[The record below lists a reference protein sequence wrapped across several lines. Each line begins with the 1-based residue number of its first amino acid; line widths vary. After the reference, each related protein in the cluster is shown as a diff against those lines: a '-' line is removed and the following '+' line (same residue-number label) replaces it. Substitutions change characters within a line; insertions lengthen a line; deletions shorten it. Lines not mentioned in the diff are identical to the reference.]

1 MSMRKSNI
9 LSYLGIF
16 LRHSGLE
23 FRSELTLDQDRQF
36 NICPKK
42 RSSNMGQHLSL
53 LSMPFGSSQETMT
66 TTDDNDNAKMKANV
80 EDQNANFTFRLYS
93 FSKCRFAEFYL
104 ADKGE
109 RIKKSAVTTTLSK
122 EKKTEKEFLLSTH
135 HMFYPIPV
143 NE

>member
-1 MSMRKSNI
+1 
-9 LSYLGIF
+9 
-16 LRHSGLE
+16 
-23 FRSELTLDQDRQF
+23 
-36 NICPKK
+36 
-42 RSSNMGQHLSL
+42 MGQHLSL

-104 ADKGE
+104 ADKGK

>member
-1 MSMRKSNI
+1 
-9 LSYLGIF
+9 
-16 LRHSGLE
+16 
-23 FRSELTLDQDRQF
+23 
-36 NICPKK
+36 
-42 RSSNMGQHLSL
+42 MGQHLSLLSMPLL

-122 EKKTEKEFLLSTH
+122 EKKTEKEFPLSTH

>member
-23 FRSELTLDQDRQF
+23 FRRELTLDQDRQF

-42 RSSNMGQHLSL
+42 RSSNTGQHLSL

-93 FSKCRFAEFYL
+93 FSKCRFAECYL
-104 ADKGE
+104 ADKGK
-109 RIKKSAVTTTLSK
+109 RIKKSAVTTLSK